1 MFRGVWHGYFTMAC
15 LTKSITSATMQASI
29 QRFTTLF
36 VINLVR
42 AHLKTARFPSP
53 TLKLN
58 PFALLLTACRDPEND
73 NKENC

>member
-1 MFRGVWHGYFTMAC
+1 
-15 LTKSITSATMQASI
+15 MQASI